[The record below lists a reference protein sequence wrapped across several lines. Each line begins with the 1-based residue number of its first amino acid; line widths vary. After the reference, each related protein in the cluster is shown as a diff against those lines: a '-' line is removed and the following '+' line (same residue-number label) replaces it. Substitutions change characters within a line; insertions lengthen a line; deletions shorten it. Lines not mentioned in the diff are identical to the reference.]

1 MKKSAIIFLGVAATS
16 LVICGIC
23 LLLYSNSSGVLY
35 EKGLT
40 AMLTGRYDE
49 AQEYMQRVVD
59 KNDARR
65 GDAYYALA
73 QCEEHR
79 GDTTAYLEYLH
90 QAALDMNEQAAGEY
104 LTYLESDWAANEEY
118 VSFLT
123 RMHELSPDNYTYA
136 WKLAFRKM
144 ILQEF
149 DTAAVLL
156 QPYVSLSGTALPG
169 AGVEAKILAAALMIH
184 GQGGYVRSPEGAV
197 MLANSCRNVMED
209 ANLSE
214 YDSVILSEF
223 GMFELLDLAYT
234 PESNIIENISRAKRY
249 FSASGEAMQ
258 LGFPHPYAAVL
269 DDYLDEAS
277 RVAINPL
284 WWERRPQDWKSYT
297 NDSGFRYIGHTVGSG
312 NKNYHDGM
320 PDRPYGKGCGV
331 DNRQHIVYIGKWG
344 GNPAGLQS
352 GLIIRPDGSI
362 ELVGQ

>member
-35 EKGLT
+35 EKGLK
-40 AMLTGRYDE
+40 ALLTGRYDD

-90 QAALDMNEQAAGEY
+90 QAALDLNEQAAGEY
-104 LTYLESDWAANEEY
+104 LTYMESNPVLFEEY
-118 VSFLT
+118 KNFLT
-123 RMHELSPDNYTYA
+123 RMHHISPDSYIYS
-136 WKLAFRKM
+136 WKLAYTK
-144 ILQEF
+144 ILSQEF
-149 DTAAVLL
+149 DSAAVLL

-169 AGVEAKILAAALMIH
+169 AGVEAKILAAEMMLNSL
-184 GQGGYVRSPEGAV
+184 GGYAESPEGAV
-197 MLANSCRNVMED
+197 MLANSCRNILAD
-209 ANLSE
+209 ADLSAYPRE
-214 YDSVILSEF
+214 ILW
-223 GMFELLDLAYT
+223 GLGKFELLDLAYT
-234 PESNIIENISRAKRY
+234 PESNIAENVGRAKRY
-249 FSASGEAMQ
+249 ISAYYEGTPWENEN
-258 LGFPHPYAAVL
+258 PYIAVL

-312 NKNYHDGM
+312 NINYHDGM
-320 PDRPYGKGCGV
+320 PDRPYGKGCGI

-344 GNPAGLQS
+344 GNPAVLQS
-352 GLIIRPDGSI
+352 GLIIWHEGSFQ
-362 ELVGQ
+362 LVGQ